1 MRPDLVIPIIQKL
14 KTLKTCEE
22 CKEFLKE
29 FDRYSHLLDAKE
41 VSRVKEEILG
51 KMIRIKSGM
60 V

>member
-1 MRPDLVIPIIQKL
+1 MRPDIVIAIIHKI
-14 KTLKTCEE
+14 KTLSTCEQ

-29 FDRYSHLLDAKE
+29 FDRYTHLLDPKE

-51 KMIRIKSGM
+51 QMIRIKSGM

>member
-1 MRPDLVIPIIQKL
+1 MRPDIVIPIVQKV

-22 CKEFLKE
+22 CKQFLNE
-29 FDRYSHLLDAKE
+29 FDRYTHLLDPKE

-51 KMIRIKSGM
+51 QMIRIKSGM